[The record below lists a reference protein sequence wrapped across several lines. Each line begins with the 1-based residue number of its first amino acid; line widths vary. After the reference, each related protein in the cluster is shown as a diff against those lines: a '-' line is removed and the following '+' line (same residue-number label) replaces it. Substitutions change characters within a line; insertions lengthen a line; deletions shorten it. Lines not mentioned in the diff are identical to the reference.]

1 MAKYKLQLFKIYG
14 EDSYSILNTELNC
27 VIPTDSN
34 NTDYQQ
40 FVEDLYKEGLGI
52 VEGADYV
59 GVVSYTDA
67 RRAEYP
73 PIEDQLDKIYHSGVN
88 AWKADIKVIKDK
100 YPKTQ
105 VGITSIAPLPDWV
118 NTALFEKQKEEYV
131 KATARLARYELS
143 AGVKGVIRTEK
154 VWDNEKNSL
163 VDRDVIGYVIE
174 PLPIVVLGTNQI
186 NVRNPLI
193 VQDEE
198 ERKAAQE
205 VINKTPQAVIDS
217 INT

>member
-1 MAKYKLQLFKIYG
+1 MYKIIKDPIG
-14 EDSYSILNTELNC
+14 ETIFRKEDNVIIPIDSGNR
-27 VIPTDSN
+27 
-34 NTDYQQ
+34 DYQQ
-40 FVEDLYKEGLGI
+40 FVDDIHTNGIGI

-59 GVVSYTDA
+59 GVTTYTEA

-73 PIEDQLDKIYHSGVN
+73 PLEEQLDKIYHSGID

-105 VGITSIAPLPDWV
+105 VGITSVASIPDWV
-118 NTALFEKQKEEYV
+118 NTALFDKQKEEYV
-131 KATARLARYELS
+131 RAVARLERYEL
-143 AGVKGVIRTEK
+143 ANGVKDENGEYI
-154 VWDNEKNSL
+154 
-163 VDRDVIGYVIE
+163 IE

>member
-1 MAKYKLQLFKIYG
+1 MGIKYKIRDFG
-14 EDSYSILNTELNC
+14 GGWDILNVESKIS
-27 VIPTDSN
+27 IPRDSGN
-34 NTDYQQ
+34 SDYLR
-40 FVEDLYKEGLGI
+40 FVNDIYTNGIGI

-59 GVVSYTDA
+59 GVTTYTEA

-73 PIEDQLDKIYHSGVN
+73 PLEEQLDKIYHSGID

-105 VGITSIAPLPDWV
+105 VGITSVASIPDWV
-118 NTALFEKQKEEYV
+118 NTALFDKQKEEYV
-131 KATARLARYELS
+131 RAVARLERYEL
-143 AGVKGVIRTEK
+143 ANGVKDENGEYI
-154 VWDNEKNSL
+154 
-163 VDRDVIGYVIE
+163 IE